1 MFIVG
6 SLNHHKVESPQRL
19 YSDSSILLSIL
30 TKCIFCQ
37 QNLFPIP
44 NAFKRYLFIM
54 YVVSDHGVK
63 INISDFKKSTVIKRH
78 YWSPPSETQL
88 DSQEL

>member
-19 YSDSSILLSIL
+19 YSDSSILLSIF

-63 INISDFKKSTVIKRH
+63 INISDLKKINCN
-78 YWSPPSETQL
+78 
-88 DSQEL
+88 